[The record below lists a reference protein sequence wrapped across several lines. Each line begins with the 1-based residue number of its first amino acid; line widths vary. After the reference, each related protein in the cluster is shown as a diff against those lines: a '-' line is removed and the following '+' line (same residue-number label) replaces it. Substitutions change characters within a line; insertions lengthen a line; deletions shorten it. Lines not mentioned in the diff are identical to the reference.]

1 MIHPCHAQ
9 GLGSWDQVS
18 CYCERALNPDF
29 WAEPINAMS
38 NLAFL
43 IAALFAYTDLRSR
56 GPGRG
61 GPAILVLIGLLM
73 AVGAGS
79 FLFHTFATQWARL
92 ADVTPIALF
101 ITLYMALA
109 LRWFLG
115 VNIPGAFAIA
125 GLLVGLTLTMFLCG
139 GVLPEGLCRVL
150 STSLSGSVA
159 YVPALIALA
168 VVGIILYQRKHRATD
183 WMLSALCVF
192 TLSLIMRTLDGWPA
206 DAALGCMVRE
216 MGERTV
222 YLGTHSAWH
231 ILNAV
236 TLYLLLRAMIENP
249 PEEEA
254 G

>member
-1 MIHPCHAQ
+1 MIYPCHAQ
-9 GLGSWDQVS
+9 TLGSWDQVS

-43 IAALFAYTDLRSR
+43 FAALFAYTDLRAR
-56 GPGRG
+56 GPGHG
-61 GPAILVLIGLLM
+61 TPAILGLVFLLI
-73 AVGAGS
+73 AVGTGS

-101 ITLYMALA
+101 ITLYMVLS
-109 LRWFLG
+109 LRWFFG
-115 VNIPGAFAIA
+115 MNMPGALAIA
-125 GLLVGLTLTMFLCG
+125 AALVGLTLTMFLCG

-150 STSLSGSVA
+150 STSLSGSLA
-159 YVPALIALA
+159 YVPALVALA
-168 VVGIILYQRKHRATD
+168 VVGTILYRRKHRATD
-183 WMLSALCVF
+183 WVLSALCVF
-192 TLSLIMRTLDGWPA
+192 TLSFILRTLDGWPA
-206 DAALGCMVRE
+206 GAALGCMVRE

-231 ILNAV
+231 ILNAA
-236 TLYLLLRAMIENP
+236 TLYLLLRAAIENP
-249 PEEEA
+249 PGARA